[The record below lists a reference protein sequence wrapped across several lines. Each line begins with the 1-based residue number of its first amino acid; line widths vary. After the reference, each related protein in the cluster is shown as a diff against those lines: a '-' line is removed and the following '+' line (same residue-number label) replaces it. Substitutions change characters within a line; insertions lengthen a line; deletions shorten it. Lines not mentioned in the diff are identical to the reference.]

1 MTTFES
7 ALTRAETDLGNVQS
21 ALDAA
26 QQVLEVA
33 DRAHSAGRRFV
44 KVIRMVAIVFAIG
57 GVLVAAFVLF
67 DRLSQRSR
75 QEEGDAT
82 KEVNLPN
89 PLMGPFETRV
99 SSDASPTESGGG
111 HLTPPSDMHP

>member
-7 ALTRAETDLGNVQS
+7 ALTRAETDLANVQS
-21 ALDAA
+21 ALGAA

-57 GVLVAAFVLF
+57 GVLAAAVVLF
-67 DRLSQRSR
+67 DRHSQRSR
-75 QEEGDAT
+75 REEGDAT
-82 KEVNLPN
+82 KEVNLPS
-89 PLMGPFETRV
+89 PLMGPFDTQV
-99 SSDASPTESGGG
+99 SPDTTPTDQVE
-111 HLTPPSDMHP
+111 DI

>member
-7 ALTRAETDLGNVQS
+7 ALTRAETDLANVQS
-21 ALDAA
+21 ALGAA

-33 DRAHSAGRRFV
+33 DRAHSAGRRLV

-57 GVLVAAFVLF
+57 GVLVAAVVLI

-75 QEEGDAT
+75 QEEVDAT
-82 KEVNLPN
+82 NREVDLPS
-89 PLMGPFETRV
+89 PLMRPFETRG
-99 SSDASPTESGGG
+99 SSDTSPTGRVED
-111 HLTPPSDMHP
+111 LP